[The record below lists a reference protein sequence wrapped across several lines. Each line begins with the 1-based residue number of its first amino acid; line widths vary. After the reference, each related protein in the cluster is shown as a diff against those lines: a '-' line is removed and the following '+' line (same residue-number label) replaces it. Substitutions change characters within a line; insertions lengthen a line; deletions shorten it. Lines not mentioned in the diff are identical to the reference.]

1 MGRVVGVRPFSK
13 PEYPKKDK
21 QVNCRHFPGESL
33 IIEIEPQRVNTGD
46 KDVDS
51 SVKLEAIDEE
61 GVLEVP
67 LNTEGALFGVLCL
80 RNITE
85 VTEQP
90 ISKPTGTLRG
100 KGGHLTRRYLSVVLK
115 IIMKPKIS
123 FLRGLQYPEAASL
136 SHQPLQVVSLPSKED
151 IRSPR

>member
-61 GVLEVP
+61 GVLDVP
-67 LNTEGALFGVLCL
+67 LNTEGALFGVFRL

-85 VTEQP
+85 VTQQLYT
-90 ISKPTGTLRG
+90 KPTGTL
-100 KGGHLTRRYLSVVLK
+100 
-115 IIMKPKIS
+115 
-123 FLRGLQYPEAASL
+123 
-136 SHQPLQVVSLPSKED
+136 KEREG
-151 IRSPR
+151 I